1 MIRLFAG
8 KSAQREIGIIADPRW
23 RARAGSR
30 MVKIGLIVSLVALA
44 PLRPALAEERCG
56 WLENPTPGNWWLKD
70 ARGLWIISAQG
81 GPYAEGVEKLP
92 EPAPDRFVETNG
104 NYGYSCGCVSGTFD
118 DHAERMTRLD
128 ASRVLPLSVC
138 RGDKALPAPGG

>member
-1 MIRLFAG
+1 MKRLIAG
-8 KSAQREIGIIADPRW
+8 SSAEPEIGIIADPGCCTHLGR
-23 RARAGSR
+23 RIGK
-30 MVKIGLIVSLVALA
+30 VGLIVSLVALA

-92 EPAPDRFVETNG
+92 EPAPDRFVATNG
-104 NYGYSCGCVSGTFD
+104 HYGYSCACVSGTFD

-128 ASRVLPLSVC
+128 ASRMLPLSVC